1 MKSAAKGGRALGA
14 LLQWKEEG
22 EVRARVAPPNAPELN
37 HAYPFCRLSH
47 SAKILC
53 IASSPSNNAA
63 GPGCKMI
70 GDLIS

>member
-1 MKSAAKGGRALGA
+1 MKTAAKGGRAQGA
-14 LLQWKEEG
+14 LLQWKAEG
-22 EVRARVAPPNAPELN
+22 EVRARFAPSNASKLN
-37 HAYPFCRLSH
+37 QAYPFCRLSH